1 MSSFLGN
8 LIIAKIQLAAM
19 RRSRT
24 VIEERK
30 DFFLY
35 VDEFQNFATHSFAQI
50 LSEARK
56 YRLGAVLAHQNI
68 SQIEDQGLRD
78 TIIGNSGTVIIF
90 RTAIPK
96 DEETLLSYLGS
107 HVQKGQLGNLPTFTF
122 YIKIN
127 AEVPQ
132 DTFTGKVELFLKK
145 PNKTREQ
152 KVIEYS
158 QKKYGTPIHLLKSE
172 VAKKENNG
180 NNKKSKTDTNDD
192 EDRSSI

>member
-1 MSSFLGN
+1 M
-8 LIIAKIQLAAM
+8 
-19 RRSRT
+19 
-24 VIEERK
+24 
-30 DFFLY
+30 
-35 VDEFQNFATHSFAQI
+35 
-50 LSEARK
+50 
-56 YRLGAVLAHQNI
+56 
-68 SQIEDQGLRD
+68 RD

-132 DTFTGKVELFLKK
+132 DTFTGKVELFLNK

-152 KVIEYS
+152 KAIEYS
-158 QKKYGTPIHLLKSE
+158 QKKYGTPIHLLKPK
-172 VAKKENNG
+172 VTKKETNSK
-180 NNKKSKTDTNDD
+180 NKPSKTNTNDD
-192 EDRSSI
+192 EDRASI